1 MTTKPIYASM
11 EHEVLIEA
19 YLDAICRNIR
29 EVVEIDKYKDFIDV
43 SNFIIDYHNEY
54 SKNKD
59 TGNWHD
65 FLMIIPLQMS
75 AMITGL
81 LIGVENK
88 DNTISLRIHR
98 ELLGQFSLKVME
110 DLQKIKPVDE

>member
-1 MTTKPIYASM
+1 MTKEEIINEIRVLAKELKKLGGDYIDQTIINTKGESLKRI
-11 EHEVLIEA
+11 
-19 YLDAICRNIR
+19 
-29 EVVEIDKYKDFIDV
+29 
-43 SNFIIDYHNEY
+43 IIDYHNEY

-88 DNTISLRIHR
+88 DNAISLRIHR

-110 DLQKIKPVDE
+110 DLQKIKPINE